1 MHTVAHA
8 VTKSAFSL
16 HSSNAVHGHIKVI
29 LGKFLFGAAIL
40 DIINSVHCECG
51 MLTRGAYSLYES

>member
-29 LGKFLFGAAIL
+29 LGKFLFGAAIPTGYNKQRPL
-40 DIINSVHCECG
+40 RMRDAYTRSLFII
-51 MLTRGAYSLYES
+51 